1 MTLTELPDAL
11 TTRTDIQT
19 PSYDRSGVTPG
30 IVHFG
35 VGGFHRAHQA
45 VYMDSLLNAGGSRE
59 WGISGVG
66 ILEADKH
73 MRDVMREQDN
83 LYTVLE
89 KAPDGT
95 ITARVIGSIVEYLY
109 GPDDPQ
115 AVLERLAAESTRI
128 VTLTITEGG
137 YNLEPARKA
146 FVADNPVLVAEAAGE
161 GLPRTHFRFLYEAL
175 KLRRE
180 RGIAPFT
187 VASCDNIQG
196 NGDVARRTLVSYAAM
211 VDQEFARWI
220 EDNVAF
226 PNSMVDRI
234 TPITS
239 DADRELVK
247 SKFGLND
254 AWPVTCEPYIQ
265 WVLEDSFPLGRPDY
279 AAVGVEIVDDVEP
292 YEVMKLRLLNAS
304 HQMIGYVGFLA
315 GYQYVH
321 EAMADEAIRGFIAD
335 FMEREAQPTLP
346 DVPGVDLAAY
356 RATLLER
363 FSNPQIADTIARMC
377 LQTSTTIPNFL
388 LPIVRDQLAA
398 GGPVSLTAVTV
409 AAWAEY
415 AEEKGGYTIVDRR
428 REALVARAR
437 DPYPWAF
444 IEDNELFGDLAENAV
459 FRDEF
464 ASARESLRHKGVQQ
478 TLLNVL
484 SRQG

>member
-11 TTRTDIQT
+11 TTHTDIQT
-19 PSYDRSGVTPG
+19 PSYDRSGVIPG

-45 VYMDSLLNAGGSRE
+45 VYMDKLLNAGGSRE

-66 ILEADKH
+66 ILEADKR

-109 GPDDPQ
+109 GPDRPQ
-115 AVLERLAAESTRI
+115 AVLERLAAETTRI
-128 VTLTITEGG
+128 VTLTVTEGG
-137 YNLEPARKA
+137 YNLEPATKA
-146 FVADNPVLVAEAAGE
+146 FASDNPVLVAEAAGE
-161 GLPRTHFRFLYEAL
+161 GTPRTHFRFLYEAL
-175 KLRRE
+175 KLRRA

-187 VASCDNIQG
+187 VASCDNIQS
-196 NGDVARRTLVSYAAM
+196 NGDVARRTLVSYVEM
-211 VDQEFARWI
+211 VDHEFARWI
-220 EDNVAF
+220 EGNVPF

-239 DADRELVK
+239 DSDRKLLK

-254 AWPVTCEPYIQ
+254 AWPVTCEPYLQ
-265 WVLEDSFPLGRPDY
+265 WVLEDNFPLGRPDF
-279 AAVGVEIVDDVEP
+279 AAAGVEIVANVEP

-304 HQMIGYVGFLA
+304 HQMIAYVGYLA
-315 GYQYVH
+315 GYRYIH
-321 EAMADEAIRGFIAD
+321 EAMADEAIRGFIET
-335 FMEREAQPTLP
+335 FMAREAQPTLP
-346 DVPGVDLAAY
+346 EVPGVDLTAY

-363 FSNPQIADTIARMC
+363 FSNPQIADTIARIC

-388 LPIVRDQLAA
+388 LPIVSDQLAA
-398 GGPVSLTAVTV
+398 GRPISLAVVTV

-415 AEEKGGYTIVDRR
+415 AEEKGENKIVDRR

-444 IEDNELFGDLAENAV
+444 IEDNELFGDLAENEV

-464 ASARESLRHKGVQQ
+464 VRARESLRYKGVRQ

-484 SRQG
+484 SH